1 MRIKMNMKIDTKM
14 NILIRLVMAFILN
27 IAFTGIL
34 AMFGIPLGFVGSVCT
49 FGLMFA
55 LTYLIKMFLDAK
67 ELTKEEENNK

>member
-49 FGLMFA
+49 FGLMFT

>member
-34 AMFGIPLGFVGSVCT
+34 SMFGIPLGFVGSICT
-49 FGLMFA
+49 FALMFV

-67 ELTKEEENNK
+67 ELAKEEENNK